1 MCTEQSIFSGVFPRR
16 RSVSSIQT
24 TTFYDSD
31 RRELLI
37 NFDRGPYFRRLTSI
51 VRADNRQWFTRNRDD
66 FRLKFRNAI
75 SNFIVFERNSNDNTS
90 LCCAVQNNRDRLRM
104 DRKPTCRGHYLQC
117 GWWKRLARFRP
128 WESIVILGPVKRNDH
143 FVIPLPRDDKG
154 IKWS

>member
-1 MCTEQSIFSGVFPRR
+1 MCTEQTIFSGVFPRR
-16 RSVSSIQT
+16 RSVNSIQT

-90 LCCAVQNNRDRLRM
+90 LCCAEQARSPENGQEAYMQGILFAVRLVE
-104 DRKPTCRGHYLQC
+104 
-117 GWWKRLARFRP
+117 A
-128 WESIVILGPVKRNDH
+128 
-143 FVIPLPRDDKG
+143 PR
-154 IKWS
+154 SV